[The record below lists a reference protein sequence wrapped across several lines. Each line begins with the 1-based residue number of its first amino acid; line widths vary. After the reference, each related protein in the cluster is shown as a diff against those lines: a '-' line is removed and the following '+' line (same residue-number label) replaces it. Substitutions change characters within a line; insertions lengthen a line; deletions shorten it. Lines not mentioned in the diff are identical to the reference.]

1 MMKKILALL
10 ALGLG
15 TLGTLS
21 GSALAQHGDHNH
33 GLMMAVEGAHR
44 SEANKARDVYRHP
57 YETLSFFGVQPT
69 HTVLEL
75 WPGAGWYTEILA
87 PYLKDNGK
95 LIAATYDRSDNPPAA
110 YMRGAVRSF
119 DTFLASNSDLYGKV
133 VVTEQLNNAVSVLA
147 EPGTVDVIL
156 DFRNAHNWIPAG
168 AENIIKA
175 WHAALK
181 TGGVV
186 GLVDHRR
193 DADAPFVP
201 GTGYTHE
208 KQVIDLMEANGFRLE
223 ARSEINANPLDTKD
237 HPGGVWN
244 LPPNLQGVA
253 DADRAKFL
261 AIGES
266 DRMTLKF
273 VKL

>member
-1 MMKKILALL
+1 MKKLL
-10 ALGLG
+10 ALIALS
-15 TLGTLS
+15 LSTLS
-21 GSALAQHGDHNH
+21 LSATAQMADHNH
-33 GLMMAVEGAHR
+33 ALMMAIDNPQRA
-44 SEANKARDVYRHP
+44 EANKARDVYRHP
-57 YETLSFFGVQPT
+57 YETLTFFGVQPT
-69 HTVLEL
+69 HTVVEMF
-75 WPGAGWYTEILA
+75 PGAGWYTEILT
-87 PYLKDNGK
+87 PYLSNGGT
-95 LIAATYDRSDNPPAA
+95 LIPARSAENLAPA
-110 YMRGAVRSF
+110 
-119 DTFLASNSDLYGKV
+119 
-133 VVTEQLNNAVSVLA
+133 
-147 EPGTVDVIL
+147 GTVDVIL
-156 DFRNAHNWIPAG
+156 DFRNAHNWMGGDPEG
-168 AENIIKA
+168 MVKA

-201 GTGYTHE
+201 GTGYIHE
-208 KQVIDLMEANGFRLE
+208 QQVIDLLEANGFRLE

-244 LPPNLQGVA
+244 LPPTLQDVSE
-253 DADRAKFL
+253 ADRARYL